1 MTAGTGKPASA
12 RAKTTSTSKTSAVP
26 SAKARSTKKT
36 PSARSAADAA
46 SDIGTP
52 AAAAKA
58 SGGKASGPKGTGAK
72 AATATS
78 ASSGPKSSAA
88 TSSAP
93 TPAKDVKTAERAKPS
108 AKAPAKTK
116 ATSSA
121 KAKAP
126 AKAAKPKSAPTASAP
141 ARSAARTATT
151 ATPDAVKSSA
161 KAGRVPTADPYA
173 DRPWLKSYPPG
184 VPAQIDAELTGT
196 LTDLIQHS
204 LRNYAERTAFESF
217 GKTLTYGAIG
227 QAAEAFTAWL
237 QQQGFAKGDRI
248 ALMMPN
254 VLAYPATM
262 FGALLGGYT
271 VVNVNPLYTARE
283 LAHQLNDSGAS
294 CLVVL
299 ENFAHVVEEALPHL
313 NLKEIVLA
321 TPGDLMG
328 LKGAIVNFVSRRV
341 KKAVKPFH
349 LPTAHRLKPILAAGG
364 TAKPVRVGPD
374 DVAFLQYT
382 GGTTGVAKG
391 ATLTHRNVSANITQC
406 AAWFEPVLATYS
418 GQHVMVTALPLY
430 HIFALTAC
438 CLFMM
443 RIGAC
448 CLLIANPRDIPGFVK
463 TLKSSRFTMMSG
475 VNTLYNA
482 LVNAKGIET
491 VDFSNLFCCVA
502 GGMAT
507 QAPVARAWKT
517 LSGRAIIEGYG
528 LSETSPVVC
537 VNPAD
542 LPEFSGTIG
551 YPVPSTDVSIR
562 DEKGNPVP
570 PGSSGELCVRGPQV
584 MTGYWNRPDETA
596 KVLTADGFFR
606 TGDVA
611 LMEADGQ
618 FRIVDRLKDMI
629 LVSGFN
635 VYPNEVE
642 EVLAGHPGVLEAA
655 VIGLPDAHSGEAVAA
670 YIVRKDPALGEEA
683 LRTYCRD
690 RLTGYKVPKHVVF
703 RDSLPK
709 TNVGKVLRRVLR
721 DEVRPD

>member
-12 RAKTTSTSKTSAVP
+12 PAKTTSTSKTSA
-26 SAKARSTKKT
+26 AKSTKAKST
-36 PSARSAADAA
+36 KAKSAADKA
-46 SDIGTP
+46 SDSELP
-52 AAAAKA
+52 AVAAKA
-58 SGGKASGPKGTGAK
+58 ADK
-72 AATATS
+72 
-78 ASSGPKSSAA
+78 
-88 TSSAP
+88 P
-93 TPAKDVKTAERAKPS
+93 TRSAKPGENAKRA
-108 AKAPAKTK
+108 AKAPAKAK
-116 ATSSA
+116 APSSA
-121 KAKAP
+121 KAKDP
-126 AKAAKPKSAPTASAP
+126 AKAAKPKSAATARP
-141 ARSAARTATT
+141 AARTATS
-151 ATPDAVKSSA
+151 APPASVKSAVKA
-161 KAGRVPTADPYA
+161 ARVPAADPYA

-313 NLKEIVLA
+313 NLKAIVLA

-349 LPTAHRLKPILAAGG
+349 LPTAHRLKPILAARG
-364 TAKPVRVGPD
+364 TAKPVRVTPD

-391 ATLTHRNVSANITQC
+391 ATLTHRNVSANIAQC

-482 LVNAKGIET
+482 LVNAKDIET

-507 QAPVARAWKT
+507 QAPVARAWKN

-611 LMEADGQ
+611 LMETDGQ

-683 LRTYCRD
+683 LRAYCRD
-690 RLTGYKVPKHVVF
+690 RLTGYKVPRHVIF

-721 DEVRPD
+721 DEMKAD